1 MTIKPTT
8 SGFTLIELI
17 IGMTI
22 FSIGLAGVYA
32 LLQTTMSTVRYSRD
46 EIVVSGL
53 LREQID
59 LVMSIRDTNLRNY
72 IPWDSVLIDP
82 PARDTILTAG
92 TYMIENNYATASIV
106 IDPSGGT
113 ISNSPIKLT
122 RVDTVPIAESD
133 KWTKTQLRVDDQ

>member
-1 MTIKPTT
+1 MKIKPTT

-82 PARDTILTAG
+82 PARDTILTG
-92 TYMIENNYATASIV
+92 GIYMIENNYDTASIV
-106 IDPSGGT
+106 IDPNSGT
-113 ISNSPIKLT
+113 ISNSPIRLQS
-122 RVDTVPIAESD
+122 RRFAYY
-133 KWTKTQLRVDDQ
+133 RFR

>member
-1 MTIKPTT
+1 MIIKPTT

-22 FSIGLAGVYA
+22 FSIGLAGIFA

-59 LVMSIRDTNLRNY
+59 LVMNMRDTNLRNY
-72 IPWDSVLIDP
+72 ILWDSTRVENNSQS
-82 PARDTILTAG
+82 ILAPG
-92 TYMIENNYATASIV
+92 TYTIENNF
-106 IDPSGGT
+106 
-113 ISNSPIKLT
+113 
-122 RVDTVPIAESD
+122 
-133 KWTKTQLRVDDQ
+133 